1 MTQIKSGYIT
11 GTNAQLQA
19 LRPFLVAEGFVDDK
33 EWNDTEGKDSLSTSI
48 VINFVLEFVMVAQFV
63 AKNVKNTRHLY
74 TLSPDEDLEKAAK
87 IIKEKFYE

>member
-11 GTNAQLQA
+11 GTNSQLQA

-33 EWNDTEGKDSLSTSI
+33 EWNDRRTNKSDEFIILYSRC
-48 VINFVLEFVMVAQFV
+48 NFFVHPHGGSY
-63 AKNVKNTRHLY
+63 NNRELY